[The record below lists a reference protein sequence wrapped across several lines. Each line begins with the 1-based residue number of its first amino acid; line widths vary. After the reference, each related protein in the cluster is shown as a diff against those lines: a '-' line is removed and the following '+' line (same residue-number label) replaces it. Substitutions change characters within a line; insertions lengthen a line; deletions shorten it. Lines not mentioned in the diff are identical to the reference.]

1 MVLQAEQSYVNAL
14 IFTTITEA
22 CTVIIFGLLA
32 FEMFHPYIAF
42 FLTLLV
48 GLIIVILWT
57 LYKINLMDRDLKKQI
72 RIIRDST
79 AINVPCPDYYV
90 RTSNNDR
97 DIVCENGY
105 ITPDKRF
112 KYKFYDEEADNNENI
127 DEINLTTTFEGEP
140 LQEVCENEFEEN
152 GKFRNIPWTAVRP
165 SCQNLSDYVEKYNVN
180 DTDSDTNSTTSE

>member
-165 SCQNLSDYVEKYNVN
+165 SCHNVSDYVKKYNV
-180 DTDSDTNSTTSE
+180 DDSGSDSGSD